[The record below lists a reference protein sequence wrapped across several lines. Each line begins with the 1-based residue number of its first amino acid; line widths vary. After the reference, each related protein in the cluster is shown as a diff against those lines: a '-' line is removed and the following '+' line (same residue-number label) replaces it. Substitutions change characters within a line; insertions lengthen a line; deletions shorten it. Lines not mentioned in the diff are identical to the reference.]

1 MNLQLIASY
10 VCIILAF
17 VPAIVFHEVAHGFMA
32 WKLGDPTAKSMGRLS
47 ANPLKHI
54 DMFGT
59 VILPLFLMVM
69 NLPVFGYAK
78 PVPYNPLYFKDK
90 RKGDFLVG
98 IAGPLANFV
107 MAFIGALVMNLLW
120 PWVSTLY
127 SSDIGIYFYFVFL
140 PEFILINLYLMF
152 FNLIPIPPLDGS
164 SIIALFI
171 PERSLPKYYA
181 IQRYALPVLLI
192 LIIFVPYI
200 INFNPISAY
209 LNFTAGNLASIMMP
223 ISIF

>member
-32 WKLGDPTAKSMGRLS
+32 WKLGDPTAKAMGRLS
-47 ANPLKHI
+47 VNPLKHI
-54 DMFGT
+54 DTFGT

-78 PVPYNPLYFKDK
+78 PVLYNPLYFKDK
-90 RKGDFLVG
+90 RKGDFFVG

-120 PWVSTLY
+120 PLASTFFA
-127 SSDIGIYFYFVFL
+127 SDIGVYFYFVFL

-152 FNLIPIPPLDGS
+152 FNLIPIP
-164 SIIALFI
+164 
-171 PERSLPKYYA
+171 
-181 IQRYALPVLLI
+181 
-192 LIIFVPYI
+192 
-200 INFNPISAY
+200 
-209 LNFTAGNLASIMMP
+209 
-223 ISIF
+223 

>member
-1 MNLQLIASY
+1 
-10 VCIILAF
+10 
-17 VPAIVFHEVAHGFMA
+17 MA

-171 PERSLPKYYA
+171 PERSLLKYYA

>member
-32 WKLGDPTAKSMGRLS
+32 WKLGDPTAKAMGRLS
-47 ANPLKHI
+47 VNPLKHI
-54 DMFGT
+54 DTFGT

-78 PVPYNPLYFKDK
+78 PVPYNPLYFKDT
-90 RKGDFLVG
+90 RKGDFFVG

-120 PWVSTLY
+120 PLATTFY
-127 SSDIGIYFYFVFL
+127 SSDIGVYFYFVFL

-181 IQRYALPVLLI
+181 IQRYALPVLLL

-200 INFNPISAY
+200 TNVDPISAY
-209 LNFTAGNLASIMMP
+209 LNFTAGNLASLMMP